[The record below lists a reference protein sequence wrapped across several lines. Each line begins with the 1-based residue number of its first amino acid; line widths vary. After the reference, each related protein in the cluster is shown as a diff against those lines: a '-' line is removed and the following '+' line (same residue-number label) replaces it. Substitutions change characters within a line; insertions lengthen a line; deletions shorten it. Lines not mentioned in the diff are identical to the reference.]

1 MRTLKKVLALT
12 VVLATLLSISAF
24 AAFSDEESIDE
35 SFVDAVNL
43 LGALNVMTGD
53 TEGTFRP
60 NDTISRAE
68 AAKMIYVIRN
78 GGVDDQA
85 AGWTGMST
93 FSDVASGVWFEGYVN
108 YCASLGI
115 IAGVG
120 GGKFNPS
127 GAVTGVELAKMM
139 LVVADYNPNIEGYTG
154 TGWNLNVIRDAQSAG
169 MFEGYTLAYSAAAT
183 RQQAA
188 QLFSNAILETE
199 MAVYIGDVRLNSA
212 AGIGNAQTVGER
224 FFSLQSVTGY
234 LTKLPHVDLPQN
246 GGVATLNASD
256 NEAVL
261 KVKSGNATNYTDRNF
276 VFTVEPEL
284 LGQEVEVIY
293 KETSNGVVENN
304 TDVLDNRDTVYDV
317 MATGRSKVYE
327 TTMDAITLELQDT
340 DAAFDK
346 DDNPVTIKFEGYNS
360 NRAKAF
366 AAGGELDVITNLYEV
381 SKVQNSLT
389 NGAVTGADK
398 LAIKSTAAVRFVDSE
413 GDGNLDMAFVT
424 TPIYGTVNTY
434 NADRNDFSTTAKL
447 NNRNI
452 TSSRNAANFENFTFE
467 DDLVKDDVIA
477 INIDVTSG
485 EILYTVSLVEPV
497 VGELTRVTA
506 NDKTIT
512 VGGTAYGFY
521 EGEFNGTAPEAKVDN
536 YGSGDLGKELTL
548 YTDGKYIFQAT
559 DGTSGKLGT
568 NFAFVQKI
576 SENRMTDFEDHI
588 TKVQL
593 VLADGTT
600 KVYDYKVPT
609 TNPEK
614 YVKSTDVIAKTGN
627 VYDFVGRIVE
637 YKASGDTVAFYVA
650 PSKEVEGALYG
661 AGTASDMEYNV
672 TTGIFGSGKNAVL
685 NGDESVYFL
694 PSDEGNAANGNID
707 SVKVLKGSELKGKV
721 VIDPNVWS
729 SGNYGETMLISAPVS
744 DVQTVAYAVL
754 DPAQSSMA
762 VTGTYLYTDSASY
775 IDRTDSTNKT
785 AVDGVLSDSTDAAVT
800 PITLDGGSLLGN
812 KLYEVTEIS
821 GNTYTVAEI
830 NINDSETKMNLGA
843 ITARIPNR
851 NSVQIDGAVYGT
863 NDATK
868 VFVVDVVEGD
878 ILVGDYSYLTV
889 ASKDGDNYLKN
900 VLYEVDDE
908 NVLTVVYV
916 EMAGESIVPIITY
929 SEKDAITLDLPTP
942 AVNQVIDLEDT
953 DEYEFAV
960 KLESVTPASGS
971 GEDKFTVI
979 PDNKI
984 PDATKELRVTIKV
997 TAKTGVMFSK
1007 DFKLDGITVPNG
1019 YGKTSINVSPDGNT
1033 LTVVLSIAAE
1043 DIIST
1048 VDAGNIDSLLPEF
1061 DQKELDDINNAPESG
1076 TTKELPVPESS
1087 PLVSKV
1093 EMTYDKAGAEGK
1105 LTKVEVTLTDKYKAS
1120 FNSASD
1126 KDAMVKAIAEALGL
1140 NYDENLVEV
1149 AAMVLMAQS
1158 TTEGERVVSYSYADG
1173 VLTLTLG
1180 TEVPPEP
1187 IELTVTHITGED
1199 EVVTP
1204 PGAILHRDA
1213 GHELQGEPGSYTVN
1227 KDGQFVEYLKLEG
1240 EGLADLDFSTI
1251 TIERKRLVG
1260 GEEKGSETLTL
1271 TQSEDKWLV
1280 SSGDNASEEGR
1291 FGIKDGVVYL
1301 KLGTTFD
1308 VQGQYTNTLE
1318 FKDAEGNVVAT
1329 GTSEPLDLSKATLAD
1344 AGV

>member
-1 MRTLKKVLALT
+1 M
-12 VVLATLLSISAF
+12 
-24 AAFSDEESIDE
+24 
-35 SFVDAVNL
+35 
-43 LGALNVMTGD
+43 
-53 TEGTFRP
+53 
-60 NDTISRAE
+60 
-68 AAKMIYVIRN
+68 
-78 GGVDDQA
+78 
-85 AGWTGMST
+85 
-93 FSDVASGVWFEGYVN
+93 
-108 YCASLGI
+108 
-115 IAGVG
+115 
-120 GGKFNPS
+120 
-127 GAVTGVELAKMM
+127 
-139 LVVADYNPNIEGYTG
+139 
-154 TGWNLNVIRDAQSAG
+154 
-169 MFEGYTLAYSAAAT
+169 
-183 RQQAA
+183 
-188 QLFSNAILETE
+188 
-199 MAVYIGDVRLNSA
+199 
-212 AGIGNAQTVGER
+212 
-224 FFSLQSVTGY
+224 
-234 LTKLPHVDLPQN
+234 
-246 GGVATLNASD
+246 
-256 NEAVL
+256 
-261 KVKSGNATNYTDRNF
+261 
-276 VFTVEPEL
+276 
-284 LGQEVEVIY
+284 
-293 KETSNGVVENN
+293 
-304 TDVLDNRDTVYDV
+304 LDNRDTVYDV

-340 DAAFDK
+340 DAAFNATT
-346 DDNPVTIKFEGYNS
+346 NPVTIKFEGYNS

-521 EGEFNGTAPEAKVDN
+521 EGEFDGTAPEAKVDN

-568 NFAFVQKI
+568 NFAFVQKL
-576 SENRMTDFEDHI
+576 SEDRKTDFEDHI

-637 YKASGDTVAFYVA
+637 YKASGDTVAFYKA

-868 VFVVDVVEGD
+868 VFVVDVVEGN

-929 SEKDAITLDLPTP
+929 SEKDAITLDLPIP

-953 DEYEFAV
+953 DEYEFDV
-960 KLESVTPASGS
+960 KLESVDSTDP
-971 GEDKFTVI
+971 EKITTVS
-979 PDNKI
+979 DNKLA
-984 PDATKELRVTIKV
+984 DATKEHIVTVEV

-1019 YGKTSINVSPDGNT
+1019 YGKTSIKVSPDGNT

-1043 DIIST
+1043 DIINT
-1048 VDAGNIDSLLPEF
+1048 VDAGNIDSLLPEL
-1061 DQKELDDINNAPESG
+1061 DQKELDDINNAPASG

-1105 LTKVEVTLTDKYKAS
+1105 LTKVEVTLTDAYKAS

-1149 AAMVLMAQS
+1149 AAMVLMAQA

-1187 IELTVTHITGED
+1187 IELTVTHIDGTDAAVTPTGE
-1199 EVVTP
+1199 
-1204 PGAILHRDA
+1204 GAATLHRDEA
-1213 GHELQGEPGSYTVN
+1213 HELQGASGSYTVN
-1227 KDGQFVEYLKLEG
+1227 EDSTFVEYLKLEG
-1240 EGLADLDFSTI
+1240 EGLADLEFA
-1251 TIERKRLVG
+1251 TIERTRLVN
-1260 GEEKGSETLTL
+1260 GEKKGNETLTWDADDQTL
-1271 TQSEDKWLV
+1271 
-1280 SSGDNASEEGR
+1280 SGEEGR
-1291 FGIKDGVVYL
+1291 FGVVDGVFYL

-1308 VQGQYTNTLE
+1308 DQGEYTNTLV

-1329 GTSEPLDLSKATLAD
+1329 GTSNVLNLSKATVAK
-1344 AGV
+1344 

>member
-1 MRTLKKVLALT
+1 M
-12 VVLATLLSISAF
+12 
-24 AAFSDEESIDE
+24 
-35 SFVDAVNL
+35 
-43 LGALNVMTGD
+43 
-53 TEGTFRP
+53 
-60 NDTISRAE
+60 
-68 AAKMIYVIRN
+68 
-78 GGVDDQA
+78 
-85 AGWTGMST
+85 
-93 FSDVASGVWFEGYVN
+93 AS
-108 YCASLGI
+108 
-115 IAGVG
+115 
-120 GGKFNPS
+120 
-127 GAVTGVELAKMM
+127 
-139 LVVADYNPNIEGYTG
+139 
-154 TGWNLNVIRDAQSAG
+154 
-169 MFEGYTLAYSAAAT
+169 
-183 RQQAA
+183 
-188 QLFSNAILETE
+188 
-199 MAVYIGDVRLNSA
+199 
-212 AGIGNAQTVGER
+212 
-224 FFSLQSVTGY
+224 
-234 LTKLPHVDLPQN
+234 
-246 GGVATLNASD
+246 
-256 NEAVL
+256 
-261 KVKSGNATNYTDRNF
+261 
-276 VFTVEPEL
+276 
-284 LGQEVEVIY
+284 
-293 KETSNGVVENN
+293 
-304 TDVLDNRDTVYDV
+304 
-317 MATGRSKVYE
+317 
-327 TTMDAITLELQDT
+327 
-340 DAAFDK
+340 
-346 DDNPVTIKFEGYNS
+346 
-360 NRAKAF
+360 
-366 AAGGELDVITNLYEV
+366 
-381 SKVQNSLT
+381 
-389 NGAVTGADK
+389 
-398 LAIKSTAAVRFVDSE
+398 
-413 GDGNLDMAFVT
+413 
-424 TPIYGTVNTY
+424 
-434 NADRNDFSTTAKL
+434 
-447 NNRNI
+447 
-452 TSSRNAANFENFTFE
+452 TSS
-467 DDLVKDDVIA
+467 
-477 INIDVTSG
+477 
-485 EILYTVSLVEPV
+485 P
-497 VGELTRVTA
+497 
-506 NDKTIT
+506 
-512 VGGTAYGFY
+512 
-521 EGEFNGTAPEAKVDN
+521 
-536 YGSGDLGKELTL
+536 
-548 YTDGKYIFQAT
+548 AT

-568 NFAFVQKI
+568 NFAFVQKL
-576 SENRMTDFEDHI
+576 SEDRKTDFEDHI

-637 YKASGDTVAFYVA
+637 YKASGDTVAFYKA

-929 SEKDAITLDLPTP
+929 SEKDAITLDLPIP

-953 DEYEFAV
+953 DEYEFDV
-960 KLESVTPASGS
+960 KLESVDSTDP
-971 GEDKFTVI
+971 EKITTVS
-979 PDNKI
+979 DNKLA
-984 PDATKELRVTIKV
+984 DATKEHIVTVEV

-1019 YGKTSINVSPDGNT
+1019 YGKTSIKVSPDGNT

-1043 DIIST
+1043 DIINT

-1061 DQKELDDINNAPESG
+1061 DQKELDDINNAPASG

-1105 LTKVEVTLTDKYKAS
+1105 LTKVEVTLTDAYKAS

-1149 AAMVLMAQS
+1149 AAMVLMAQA

-1187 IELTVTHITGED
+1187 IELTVTHIDGTDAAVTPTGE
-1199 EVVTP
+1199 
-1204 PGAILHRDA
+1204 GAATLHRDEA
-1213 GHELQGEPGSYTVN
+1213 HELQGASGSYTVN
-1227 KDGQFVEYLKLEG
+1227 EDSTFVEYLKLEG
-1240 EGLADLDFSTI
+1240 EGLADLEFA
-1251 TIERKRLVG
+1251 TIERTRLVN
-1260 GEEKGSETLTL
+1260 GEKKGNETLTWDADDQTL
-1271 TQSEDKWLV
+1271 
-1280 SSGDNASEEGR
+1280 SGEEGR
-1291 FGIKDGVVYL
+1291 FGVVDGVFYL

-1308 VQGQYTNTLE
+1308 DQGEYTNTLV

-1329 GTSEPLDLSKATLAD
+1329 GTSNVLNLSKATVAK
-1344 AGV
+1344 